1 MFYLVREVGKI
12 WRCSCWEKGN
22 FITINVFKYGETWT
36 SVWPFPISLSLYS
49 TFKHSLF
56 PFCVRERNKLDNTIQ
71 DAESIKQ
78 FKLMIKTFFFLTN
91 DSTNCQYNDNIWP
104 NCLQGFSY
112 NSVLIQTL
120 VTTHFIIISKTV
132 WVPSA
137 IVVLKQKQQ
146 YCHFL
151 QMKDKSSVMFIR

>member
-22 FITINVFKYGETWT
+22 FVMINVFKYGETWT

-49 TFKHSLF
+49 TFKHSIF
-56 PFCVRERNKLDNTIQ
+56 PFCVREQNKLDTTIQ

-91 DSTNCQYNDNIWP
+91 DSYLWYMTKLLTR
-104 NCLQGFSY
+104 LQLQFSL
-112 NSVLIQTL
+112 NSNFSDHTFHHNFKDCVSPICHCGAETDTAVLPL
-120 VTTHFIIISKTV
+120 FANK
-132 WVPSA
+132 
-137 IVVLKQKQQ
+137 
-146 YCHFL
+146 
-151 QMKDKSSVMFIR
+151 R